1 MSGTARTWDRAWLV
15 LVALA
20 ALCCTGALGIIFWRA
35 PTEATMGIVQK
46 VFYFHVP
53 AAYGMYLGALFC
65 FVGSIGYLASP
76 RERWDAIARAGAE
89 VAVMMG
95 AMVMISGP
103 LWASK
108 AWGKPWVW
116 DPRLTTALL
125 SVLIY
130 IAYVVL
136 RAFAGGGEGE
146 RRFAAALGVLGAAN
160 LPIIHFSVQ
169 RWGGMHPR
177 VITSGGG
184 GLQHPDM
191 KLALGMGFATFT
203 LIAVAFVVMRARI
216 HLAESRLAA
225 LEQQAIE
232 LGLGEE

>member
-1 MSGTARTWDRAWLV
+1 
-15 LVALA
+15 
-20 ALCCTGALGIIFWRA
+20 
-35 PTEATMGIVQK
+35 MGIVQK

-65 FVGSIGYLASP
+65 FVGSIGYLASAP
-76 RERWDAIARAGAE
+76 GAVGRDRAGRRR
-89 VAVMMG
+89 G
-95 AMVMISGP
+95 RGDDGRDGDD
-103 LWASK
+103 L
-108 AWGKPWVW
+108 
-116 DPRLTTALL
+116 RTALGL
-125 SVLIY
+125 ESLGQALGVGPTAHDRALER
-130 IAYVVL
+130 AHLHRL
-136 RAFAGGGEGE
+136 RRAAGIRRRWRGE